1 MRHAL
6 LPVLERNPVV
16 ASVKDVSLLPAAL
29 SSPCEVL
36 FLLCGDVCSI
46 GQLIAQIHSAGKFAV
61 VHVDLVQGLSQK
73 DIVADYLLQCG
84 ADGIISTRPNLI
96 RRGRELS
103 LLTVLRVFAIDSKAV
118 SNLTREKDMALPDV
132 IEVLPGI
139 VPRVIGRISS
149 SLHIPVIAGGLVE
162 EKEDI
167 VSALSAGALCV
178 STTNAELWDS

>member
-1 MRHAL
+1 MRHQML
-6 LPVLERNPVV
+6 SILERNPVI
-16 ASVKDVSLLPAAL
+16 ASVKDVALLPAAL

-36 FLLCGDVCSI
+36 FLLCGDVCNI
-46 GQLIAQIHSAGKFAV
+46 GQLVEQIHAAGKYV
-61 VHVDLVQGLSQK
+61 IVHADLVQGLSQK
-73 DIVADYLLQCG
+73 EIAADFLLQCK

-118 SNLTREKDMALPDV
+118 SNLTKERDMALPDV
-132 IEVLPGI
+132 VEVLPGI
-139 VPRVIGRISS
+139 LPRVIARISA

-167 VSALSAGALCV
+167 VSALSSGALCV
-178 STTNAELWDS
+178 STTHEALWDS